1 MADGNGNKINNLP
14 DDLFS
19 SKSSDSHSNLKDEAL
34 GGHAGEKGIT
44 VGLLDDSKD
53 QVLSDNNIPLSP
65 QWLYSKTVDAK
76 TPTIPAG
83 LNSTDPSLKESWRL
97 EGSQDKKDWRRIA
110 PDVDINRR
118 WREEERETSLL
129 GRRDRRKDDRRLEI
143 TSTSENRSSPSDRW
157 HDSRGSGHDP
167 RRENKWSSRWGPED
181 KEKDSR
187 SEKKNDVE
195 KEDGLAEKQSSS
207 VGNRA
212 GSDRDPDSRDKWR
225 PRHRLETQAAGV
237 ATYRAAPGFGLEKGR
252 AEGSVVQFSAGRGKA
267 NINGNLQIGRPPL
280 GSSVGSVLVD
290 KNNTILGKSSLG
302 VSPYYYPRGKL
313 LDIYRRQKVDPTFES
328 MPSGM
333 EYTSPITQHGS
344 IEPLAFVAPAGEE
357 ETILKDILKGKI
369 TSSEVLGYSF
379 SEDISGIGVILGEGK
394 KPLTGN
400 GRKVIS
406 GIDTSNDSDQNFI
419 GSASSAGG
427 SLQNIVEDVA
437 TFQEG
442 KQKHMPAIDIHGRDE
457 SSGSSTADIIFHRN
471 KVADSE
477 TFDSYPGQV
486 SAFQGHAN
494 QDHIES
500 IAASEISSNLPD
512 DSHSLFDFS
521 TLQHA
526 PSINQQDLQ
535 INENAYPFQSVTTP
549 EELSLCYLDPQGA
562 IQGPFL
568 GIDIILWF
576 EQGFF
581 GIDLPVRLSDAP
593 EGSSF
598 QQLGD
603 MMPHLKVKSRLDS
616 GSNLTTLS
624 EPSDTIGRNL
634 KVDVNS
640 FDYNGYSASDDQ
652 PWSSSRP
659 DATSCIGIQSQI
671 PNQGYHSESKFS
683 DEQYFNNI
691 VAQDE
696 DIVLS
701 KLAQSSN
708 GSPLMRPV
716 DVNASY
722 SLPTGIPVANEVA
735 GSDTHSSEADK
746 LHPFGLL
753 MSELRDGSHLRRAQ
767 SSNSSLR
774 LGDQGHFLD
783 PLVDR
788 DSPFADQGSHG
799 GMVNQPSFRETWP
812 DEHGI
817 NRHLNPDVHV
827 GSLED
832 RFLSHM
838 GPKFSNFD
846 VSEHLMLQKLQKEQ
860 FQQQSGISSNHIP
873 AHLAGT
879 DLERFSG
886 FSLSQS
892 KNSNVQKMIQNPR
905 SDYERLL
912 ERQIQQRQLELQQ
925 QQDMHHQQL
934 LQQQMNLHPHQQSQV
949 QQLLLEQ
956 LMNQHNSDPNFWLS
970 KHDISRD
977 NLFDQGQLRGYL
989 HDLQQNSHSLRQHDP
1004 SMEQII
1010 KANMGLNAIQERQA
1024 DLSALLLQARHGNI
1038 LSSEQQLH
1046 FQQDQLK
1053 AQQMS
1058 MALRQ
1063 QLGLDGER
1071 HFGRSWSINETGNL
1085 VRNPTTHH
1093 HLGHSAGF
1101 NVSDIH
1107 KQQQRLVPQE
1117 EQMNFLGRNL
1127 PEQNH
1132 RGFFDSNSMLFDRSA
1147 PVSFQ
1152 GRQLQEHH
1160 RNVHPT
1166 DQLGSLSSHHVQSS
1180 GDLFGHHPDTFKNSL
1195 PGNNGH
1201 VENSWIDPRVQLQ
1214 HFEALRQR
1222 RVLGNTSADLS
1233 MTAFA
1238 GSHEESSTQDFMDL
1252 HQKLGLQSTLPSAVD
1267 KWHPLSTRTH
1277 DKSRQV
1283 SEASSLTHPFELPPD
1298 QVHMNDPFLERT
1310 QSANSSTLMHD
1321 HFASMHINEQ
1331 YNNLCIGIQSQ
1342 IPNQGYHSESKFSD
1356 EQYFNNIVAQDED
1369 IVLSKLAQS
1378 SNGSPL
1384 MRPVDVN
1391 ASYSL
1396 PTGIPVA
1403 NEVAG
1408 SDTHSSEAD
1417 KLHPFGLLMSELR
1430 DGSHLRRAQSSNS
1443 SLRLGDQGHFLD
1455 PLVDRDS
1462 PFADQGSHGG
1472 MVNQPSF
1479 RETWPD
1485 EHGINRH
1492 LNPDV
1497 HVGSLEDRFLSHMGP
1512 KFSNFDVSEHL
1523 MLQKL
1528 QKEQFQQQS
1537 GISSNHIPAHL
1548 AGTDLER
1555 FSGFSLSQSKNSNVQ
1570 KMIQNPRSDY
1580 ERLLERQIQ
1589 QRQLEL
1595 QQQQDMHHQQ
1605 LLQQQMN
1612 LHPHQQSQVQ
1622 QLLLEQLMNQHNS
1635 DPNFW
1640 LSKHDISRDNLFDQG
1655 QLRGYLHDLQQNSHS
1670 LRQHDPSMEQ
1680 IIKANMGLNAIQ
1692 ERQADLSALL
1702 LQARH
1707 GNILSSEQQLHFQQD
1722 QLKAQQM
1729 SMALRQQLGLDG
1741 ERHFGRSWSINE
1753 TGNLVRNPTTHH
1765 HLGHSAGF
1773 NVSDIHKQQQRL
1785 VPQEE
1790 QMNFLGR
1797 NLPEQNHRGF
1807 FDSNSMLFDRSAPV
1821 SFQGRQL
1828 QEHHRNV
1835 HPTDQLGSLSSH
1847 HVQSSG
1853 DLFGHHP
1860 DTFKNSLPGNNGHVE
1875 NSWID
1880 PRVQLQHFEALRQ
1893 RRVLGNTSADLSMTA
1908 FAGSHEESSTQDFM
1922 DLHQKLGLQSTLPSA
1937 VDKWHPLST
1946 RTHDKS
1952 RQVSEASSL
1961 THPFELPPDQVHMND
1976 PFLERTQSANSST
1989 LMHDHFASMHINEQY
2004 NNLGNAERI
2013 PLRSRSGALVEGQSL
2028 LSSNQD
2034 TLHPNYRIPP
2044 LTGKSA
2050 MEELLEL
2057 EISKSHRHEFLGTIT
2072 KSVPGVSELPE
2083 QVESTMN
2090 SMELPASI
2098 SHSRHSSLSSAGGDG
2113 GSFGREMGLNN
2124 SRADEVSN
2132 DRVPPSSKGFDNV
2145 FHKRSHVSRTDQP
2158 STHANQNNLMNLACS
2173 EGRREPSGNSSS
2185 TASMTEAQA
2194 SGKKDVRFRTSS
2206 FGEGATSETSFIDML
2221 RKPVLP
2227 EVDAHAVSGAT
2238 NESSDGGQAGRSGKK
2253 KGKKGKQI
2261 DPSLLGFKVSS
2272 NRIMMGEIQR
2282 PEDDS

>member
-1 MADGNGNKINNLP
+1 MTDGNGNKINNLP
-14 DDLFS
+14 HDLFS
-19 SKSSDSHSNLKDEAL
+19 SKPSDSHSNLNDEAL
-34 GGHAGEKGIT
+34 GGHGGEKENT

-53 QVLSDNNIPLSP
+53 QVLSDSSIPLSP
-65 QWLYSKTVDAK
+65 QWLYSKTIDAK
-76 TPTIPAG
+76 TPTNSSG
-83 LNSTDPSLKESWRL
+83 LNSTDPSLKDNWRL

-129 GRRDRRKDDRRLEI
+129 GRRDRRKDDRRSEI

-252 AEGSVVQFSAGRGKA
+252 AEGSVVRFSAGRGRA

-344 IEPLAFVAPAGEE
+344 VEPLAFVAPAGEE
-357 ETILKDILKGKI
+357 EAILEDILKGKI
-369 TSSEVLGYSF
+369 TSSE
-379 SEDISGIGVILGEGK
+379 DISGIGVTLDEGK
-394 KPLTGN
+394 KPSTGN
-400 GRKVIS
+400 SRKVIS

-419 GSASSAGG
+419 GSASTAGG
-427 SLQNIVEDVA
+427 SLQNVVEEVA
-437 TFQEG
+437 IFQEG
-442 KQKHMPAIDIHGRDE
+442 KQKHMSTIDIHGRDE
-457 SSGSSTADIIFHRN
+457 SSGSSTGDIVFHRS
-471 KVADSE
+471 KVAESE
-477 TFDSYPGQV
+477 TFGSYQGQV

-512 DSHSLFDFS
+512 DSRSLFDFS

-526 PSINQQDLQ
+526 PSINQQDLK
-535 INENAYPFQSVTTP
+535 INEKTYPFESVTTP

-598 QQLGD
+598 RELGD

-624 EPSDTIGRNL
+624 EPSDTTGRNL

-659 DATSCIGIQSQI
+659 VATLCVGIQSQM
-671 PNQGYHSESKFS
+671 PNQSYHSESKFS
-683 DEQYFNNI
+683 DDQYFNNI

-696 DIVLS
+696 NIALS

-708 GSPLMRPV
+708 DNPLMWPV
-716 DVNASY
+716 DDNASY

-753 MSELRDGSHLRRAQ
+753 MSELRDGSHIRHAQ
-767 SSNSSLR
+767 SSNTSLR

-799 GMVNQPSFRETWP
+799 GMINQPSFRETWP

-817 NRHLNPDVHV
+817 NRHLNPNVHG

-832 RFLSHM
+832 QFLSHM
-838 GPKFSNFD
+838 GPKFNNFD
-846 VSEHLMLQKLQKEQ
+846 VGGHLMLQKLQKEQ
-860 FQQQSGISSNHIP
+860 FQQQSGMSSNHIP

-886 FSLSQS
+886 FSLSPS

-912 ERQIQQRQLELQQ
+912 ELQIQQRQLELQQ

-934 LQQQMNLHPHQQSQV
+934 LQQMNLHPQQQSQV

-956 LMNQHNSDPNFWLS
+956 LMNQHTSDSNFWQS
-970 KHDISRD
+970 KHDLARD
-977 NLFDQGQLRGYL
+977 NLFDNVQLRGYL
-989 HDLQQNSHSLRQHDP
+989 HDLQQNSHSLRHHDP

-1010 KANMGLNAIQERQA
+1010 QANMGLNAIQERQA

-1101 NVSDIH
+1101 NVSDIR
-1107 KQQQRLVPQE
+1107 KQQQRLVPQD
-1117 EQMNFLGRNL
+1117 EQINFLGRNL

-1132 RGFFDSNSMLFDRSA
+1132 RGFFDSNSMLFDRSS
-1147 PVSFQ
+1147 PVSLQ

-1166 DQLGSLSSHHVQSS
+1166 DQLGSLSSHHIPSS
-1180 GDLFGHHPDTFKNSL
+1180 GDLFGHHPDTFKSSL

-1214 HFEALRQR
+1214 HFESLRQR
-1222 RVLGNTSADLS
+1222 RDLGNTSADVS
-1233 MTAFA
+1233 MSAYA
-1238 GSHEESSTQDFMDL
+1238 GSHEESSTQGFMDL
-1252 HQKLGLQSTLPSAVD
+1252 HQKLGLQPTLPSAVD
-1267 KWHPLSTRTH
+1267 KWHPLSSRTH
-1277 DKSRQV
+1277 EKSRQV
-1283 SEASSLTHPFELPPD
+1283 SEASSLTHPFELPPG
-1298 QVHMNDPFLERT
+1298 QVCMNDPFLERT
-1310 QSANSSTLMHD
+1310 QSANSSALVHD
-1321 HFASMHINEQ
+1321 H
-1331 YNNLCIGIQSQ
+1331 L
-1342 IPNQGYHSESKFSD
+1342 
-1356 EQYFNNIVAQDED
+1356 
-1369 IVLSKLAQS
+1369 
-1378 SNGSPL
+1378 
-1384 MRPVDVN
+1384 
-1391 ASYSL
+1391 
-1396 PTGIPVA
+1396 
-1403 NEVAG
+1403 
-1408 SDTHSSEAD
+1408 
-1417 KLHPFGLLMSELR
+1417 
-1430 DGSHLRRAQSSNS
+1430 
-1443 SLRLGDQGHFLD
+1443 
-1455 PLVDRDS
+1455 
-1462 PFADQGSHGG
+1462 
-1472 MVNQPSF
+1472 
-1479 RETWPD
+1479 
-1485 EHGINRH
+1485 
-1492 LNPDV
+1492 
-1497 HVGSLEDRFLSHMGP
+1497 
-1512 KFSNFDVSEHL
+1512 
-1523 MLQKL
+1523 
-1528 QKEQFQQQS
+1528 
-1537 GISSNHIPAHL
+1537 
-1548 AGTDLER
+1548 
-1555 FSGFSLSQSKNSNVQ
+1555 
-1570 KMIQNPRSDY
+1570 
-1580 ERLLERQIQ
+1580 
-1589 QRQLEL
+1589 
-1595 QQQQDMHHQQ
+1595 
-1605 LLQQQMN
+1605 
-1612 LHPHQQSQVQ
+1612 
-1622 QLLLEQLMNQHNS
+1622 
-1635 DPNFW
+1635 
-1640 LSKHDISRDNLFDQG
+1640 
-1655 QLRGYLHDLQQNSHS
+1655 
-1670 LRQHDPSMEQ
+1670 
-1680 IIKANMGLNAIQ
+1680 
-1692 ERQADLSALL
+1692 
-1702 LQARH
+1702 
-1707 GNILSSEQQLHFQQD
+1707 
-1722 QLKAQQM
+1722 
-1729 SMALRQQLGLDG
+1729 
-1741 ERHFGRSWSINE
+1741 
-1753 TGNLVRNPTTHH
+1753 
-1765 HLGHSAGF
+1765 
-1773 NVSDIHKQQQRL
+1773 
-1785 VPQEE
+1785 
-1790 QMNFLGR
+1790 
-1797 NLPEQNHRGF
+1797 
-1807 FDSNSMLFDRSAPV
+1807 
-1821 SFQGRQL
+1821 
-1828 QEHHRNV
+1828 
-1835 HPTDQLGSLSSH
+1835 
-1847 HVQSSG
+1847 
-1853 DLFGHHP
+1853 
-1860 DTFKNSLPGNNGHVE
+1860 
-1875 NSWID
+1875 
-1880 PRVQLQHFEALRQ
+1880 
-1893 RRVLGNTSADLSMTA
+1893 
-1908 FAGSHEESSTQDFM
+1908 
-1922 DLHQKLGLQSTLPSA
+1922 
-1937 VDKWHPLST
+1937 
-1946 RTHDKS
+1946 
-1952 RQVSEASSL
+1952 
-1961 THPFELPPDQVHMND
+1961 
-1976 PFLERTQSANSST
+1976 
-1989 LMHDHFASMHINEQY
+1989 ASMHINEQY
-2004 NNLGNAERI
+2004 NNLGNAERM
-2013 PLRSRSGALVEGQSL
+2013 PLRSRSGALMEGQSL
-2028 LSSNQD
+2028 LSFNQD

-2050 MEELLEL
+2050 VEELLEL
-2057 EISKSHRHEFLGTIT
+2057 DISKGHRHEFMGTVT
-2072 KSVPGVSELPE
+2072 KSVPGISDLPE
-2083 QVESTMN
+2083 QVESTIN
-2090 SMELPASI
+2090 SMERPASI

-2124 SRADEVSN
+2124 SRVDEVSN
-2132 DRVPPSSKGFDNV
+2132 DRAPLSSKGFDNV
-2145 FHKRSHVSRTDQP
+2145 FHKQSHVSRSGQL
-2158 STHANQNNLMNLACS
+2158 STHANQNNLMNLASS

-2185 TASMTEAQA
+2185 ITSMTEAQT
-2194 SGKKDVRFRTSS
+2194 SRKKDVRFRTSS
-2206 FGEGATSETSFIDML
+2206 FGEGATAETSFVDML

-2227 EVDAHAVSGAT
+2227 EVDAHAVSGAV

>member
-19 SKSSDSHSNLKDEAL
+19 SKSPDSHSNPKDEAL

-44 VGLLDDSKD
+44 VGQLDDSKD
-53 QVLSDNNIPLSP
+53 QGLSDSSIPLSP

-76 TPTIPAG
+76 TPTNPAG
-83 LNSTDPSLKESWRL
+83 LNSTDPLLKENWRL

-129 GRRDRRKDDRRLEI
+129 GRRDRRKDDRRSEI
-143 TSTSENRSSPSDRW
+143 TSTSENRSSPSDRR
-157 HDSRGSGHDP
+157 HDSRGSAAHDP

-187 SEKKNDVE
+187 NEKKNDVE

-207 VGNRA
+207 VGNRL

-252 AEGSVVQFSAGRGKA
+252 AEGSVVQFSAGRGRA

-280 GSSVGSVLVD
+280 GSSIGSVLVD
-290 KNNTILGKSSLG
+290 KKNTILGKSSLG
-302 VSPYYYPRGKL
+302 ISPYYYPRGKL

-379 SEDISGIGVILGEGK
+379 SEDISGIGVTLGEGK

-400 GRKVIS
+400 GRKVVS

-419 GSASSAGG
+419 GSASTAGG
-427 SLQNIVEDVA
+427 SLQNVVEEFA

-442 KQKHMPAIDIHGRDE
+442 KQKHMPTIDIHGRDD
-457 SSGSSTADIIFHRN
+457 SSGDIVSHRN
-471 KVADSE
+471 KVAESE
-477 TFDSYPGQV
+477 TFDSYQGRV
-486 SAFQGHAN
+486 SSFQGHAN

-500 IAASEISSNLPD
+500 IGASKISSNLPD

-526 PSINQQDLQ
+526 PSINQQDLK
-535 INENAYPFQSVTTP
+535 INEKTYSFESVTSP

-598 QQLGD
+598 QELGD

-640 FDYNGYSASDDQ
+640 FDYNGYLGSDDQ

-659 DATSCIGIQSQI
+659 DATSCVGIQSHI
-671 PNQGYHSESKFS
+671 PNQSYHSESKFS
-683 DEQYFNNI
+683 DDKYFNNI
-691 VAQDE
+691 VAQDD

-701 KLAQSSN
+701 KLAQSSDDN
-708 GSPLMRPV
+708 PLMKPV
-716 DVNASY
+716 DVDASY
-722 SLPTGIPVANEVA
+722 SLPTVIPVANEVA
-735 GSDTHSSEADK
+735 GSVTHSSEADK

-753 MSELRDGSHLRRAQ
+753 MSELRDGSHLRHAQ

-788 DSPFADQGSHG
+788 GSPFADQGSHG

-817 NRHLNPDVHV
+817 NKHLNPNVHV

-838 GPKFSNFD
+838 GPNFSNFD
-846 VSEHLMLQKLQKEQ
+846 VTEHPMLQKLQKEQ

-873 AHLAGT
+873 THLAGT

-912 ERQIQQRQLELQQ
+912 ELQIQQRQLELQQ

-934 LQQQMNLHPHQQSQV
+934 LQQQMNLHPQQQSQV
-949 QQLLLEQ
+949 HQLLLEQ
-956 LMNQHNSDPNFWLS
+956 LMNQQHTSDPNFWQS
-970 KHDISRD
+970 KHDLSRD
-977 NLFDQGQLRGYL
+977 NLFDQVRLRGYL
-989 HDLQQNSHSLRQHDP
+989 HDLQQNSHSLRHHDP

-1010 KANMGLNAIQERQA
+1010 QANRGLNAIQERQA

-1038 LSSEQQLH
+1038 VSSEQQLH

-1071 HFGRSWSINETGNL
+1071 HFGRSWSINETGNS

-1117 EQMNFLGRNL
+1117 EQINFLGRNL

-1166 DQLGSLSSHHVQSS
+1166 DQLGSLSSHHIQSS
-1180 GDLFGHHPDTFKNSL
+1180 GDLFGHHPDTFKRSL

-1222 RVLGNTSADLS
+1222 RDLGDTSADLS
-1233 MTAFA
+1233 M
-1238 GSHEESSTQDFMDL
+1238 
-1252 HQKLGLQSTLPSAVD
+1252 SA
-1267 KWHPLSTRTH
+1267 SAR
-1277 DKSRQV
+1277 
-1283 SEASSLTHPFELPPD
+1283 SLTHPFELPPG

-1310 QSANSSTLMHD
+1310 GSANSTTIMHD
-1321 HFASMHINEQ
+1321 H
-1331 YNNLCIGIQSQ
+1331 
-1342 IPNQGYHSESKFSD
+1342 
-1356 EQYFNNIVAQDED
+1356 
-1369 IVLSKLAQS
+1369 LA
-1378 SNGSPL
+1378 
-1384 MRPVDVN
+1384 
-1391 ASYSL
+1391 A
-1396 PTGIPVA
+1396 
-1403 NEVAG
+1403 
-1408 SDTHSSEAD
+1408 
-1417 KLHPFGLLMSELR
+1417 
-1430 DGSHLRRAQSSNS
+1430 
-1443 SLRLGDQGHFLD
+1443 
-1455 PLVDRDS
+1455 
-1462 PFADQGSHGG
+1462 
-1472 MVNQPSF
+1472 
-1479 RETWPD
+1479 
-1485 EHGINRH
+1485 
-1492 LNPDV
+1492 
-1497 HVGSLEDRFLSHMGP
+1497 
-1512 KFSNFDVSEHL
+1512 
-1523 MLQKL
+1523 
-1528 QKEQFQQQS
+1528 
-1537 GISSNHIPAHL
+1537 
-1548 AGTDLER
+1548 
-1555 FSGFSLSQSKNSNVQ
+1555 
-1570 KMIQNPRSDY
+1570 
-1580 ERLLERQIQ
+1580 
-1589 QRQLEL
+1589 
-1595 QQQQDMHHQQ
+1595 
-1605 LLQQQMN
+1605 
-1612 LHPHQQSQVQ
+1612 
-1622 QLLLEQLMNQHNS
+1622 
-1635 DPNFW
+1635 
-1640 LSKHDISRDNLFDQG
+1640 
-1655 QLRGYLHDLQQNSHS
+1655 
-1670 LRQHDPSMEQ
+1670 
-1680 IIKANMGLNAIQ
+1680 
-1692 ERQADLSALL
+1692 
-1702 LQARH
+1702 
-1707 GNILSSEQQLHFQQD
+1707 
-1722 QLKAQQM
+1722 
-1729 SMALRQQLGLDG
+1729 
-1741 ERHFGRSWSINE
+1741 
-1753 TGNLVRNPTTHH
+1753 
-1765 HLGHSAGF
+1765 
-1773 NVSDIHKQQQRL
+1773 
-1785 VPQEE
+1785 
-1790 QMNFLGR
+1790 
-1797 NLPEQNHRGF
+1797 
-1807 FDSNSMLFDRSAPV
+1807 
-1821 SFQGRQL
+1821 
-1828 QEHHRNV
+1828 
-1835 HPTDQLGSLSSH
+1835 
-1847 HVQSSG
+1847 
-1853 DLFGHHP
+1853 
-1860 DTFKNSLPGNNGHVE
+1860 
-1875 NSWID
+1875 
-1880 PRVQLQHFEALRQ
+1880 
-1893 RRVLGNTSADLSMTA
+1893 
-1908 FAGSHEESSTQDFM
+1908 
-1922 DLHQKLGLQSTLPSA
+1922 
-1937 VDKWHPLST
+1937 
-1946 RTHDKS
+1946 
-1952 RQVSEASSL
+1952 
-1961 THPFELPPDQVHMND
+1961 
-1976 PFLERTQSANSST
+1976 
-1989 LMHDHFASMHINEQY
+1989 MHINEQY

-2013 PLRSRSGALVEGQSL
+2013 PLRSRSGGLMEGQSL

-2034 TLHPNYRIPP
+2034 TLYPNYRIPP
-2044 LTGKSA
+2044 PTGKSA

-2057 EISKSHRHEFLGTIT
+2057 EISKGHRHEYMGTIT
-2072 KSVPGVSELPE
+2072 QSVSGISDLPE

-2090 SMELPASI
+2090 SMELAASI

-2124 SRADEVSN
+2124 SRVDEVSN
-2132 DRVPPSSKGFDNV
+2132 DRVPPSSIGFDNV
-2145 FHKRSHVSRTDQP
+2145 FHKRSHASRSDQP
-2158 STHANQNNLMNLACS
+2158 SIRANQNNLMNLASS

-2185 TASMTEAQA
+2185 ITSMTEAQP
-2194 SGKKDVRFRTSS
+2194 SGKKDARFRTSS
-2206 FGEGATSETSFIDML
+2206 FGEGTTPETSFIDML
-2221 RKPVLP
+2221 RKPILP
-2227 EVDAHAVSGAT
+2227 EVDAHAVSGTT
-2238 NESSDGGQAGRSGKK
+2238 NESSSDGGQAGRSGKK